1 MPDRFVVVGEAV
13 NIHRPQVVLN
23 VDIVV
28 AVGVFEI
35 LREGEVHSANSSA
48 PLLKRESERE
58 RERERETERE
68 REIERVREIDREK
81 ERDKEIERDIYR
93 DIYRER

>member
-28 AVGVFEI
+28 EVGVFEI
-35 LREGEVHSANSSA
+35 LREGEVHSADSSA
-48 PLLKRESERE
+48 P
-58 RERERETERE
+58 
-68 REIERVREIDREK
+68 
-81 ERDKEIERDIYR
+81 
-93 DIYRER
+93 